1 MIQSDRLGPI
11 ECNESM
17 LLHFADGLLGF
28 EHLSDF
34 AVVAADDD
42 GVYFWLQSA
51 DDSSVAFLTVVPGL
65 FFPDY
70 EPDVPDLDVEAL
82 DLSKPSDAHVLCIIT
97 IGEDAITANLLGPVI
112 VNVSTRA
119 ARQVVLGEQ
128 RWSVHAPLGAVTSD
142 GSLCSS

>member
-11 ECNESM
+11 ECDESM

-34 AVVAADDD
+34 VVVAADGD

-51 DDSSVAFLTVVPGL
+51 EDPAVAFLTVAPGL

-70 EPDVPDLDVEAL
+70 APDVPDIDVDAL
-82 DLSKPSDAHVLCIIT
+82 GLSKPSDAHVVCIIT

-112 VNVSTRA
+112 VNVTTRA

-128 RWSVHAPLGAVTSD
+128 RWSVHAPLGSVPAD
-142 GSLCSS
+142 GDLCSS